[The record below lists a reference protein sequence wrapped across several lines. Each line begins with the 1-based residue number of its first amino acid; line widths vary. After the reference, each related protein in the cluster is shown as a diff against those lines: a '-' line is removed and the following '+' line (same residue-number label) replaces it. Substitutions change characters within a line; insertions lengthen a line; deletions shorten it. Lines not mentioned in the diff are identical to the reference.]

1 VTLQLFIPES
11 DKHAPG
17 ADSSNLSSFLP
28 HIPQNSSIKMFELWL
43 RENHHWGGLGVNG
56 TSTAYISK
64 SLTAV
69 EQDLTDWARKEK
81 DKSMT
86 AQERLLAKFK
96 ANAAKVLP
104 PVAKRGKIDGAA
116 KSKGD
121 DKMGGTQEAVGKDK
135 EEDPSP
141 DGDDSKSDISD
152 VEAELKLEIE
162 SDVEDDGAESAT
174 PSTVDGP
181 KAPAISSV
189 KRHALAYDRW
199 TTREYRP
206 ILACIARV
214 MPNLVGLSVRR
225 KGTLHPEL
233 TEGARPLDASVQLWV
248 EPLVKLKELR
258 YLDLGLAI
266 CGTREVIEFPIG
278 LSTSPSR
285 KGRMLARAVDTDL
298 QALKRRKFEQDA
310 KKAIQEGHQWRL
322 EVLKR
327 FLIPTS
333 LSRSESMTPGAD
345 APVTLA
351 AAAMSVNSD
360 GREGEGEWSETWPK
374 GVKSGYVYAVDLGD
388 RQMGN
393 GLAIPWQ
400 LAGGSV
406 QLGQPKKIKL

>member
-1 VTLQLFIPES
+1 
-11 DKHAPG
+11 
-17 ADSSNLSSFLP
+17 
-28 HIPQNSSIKMFELWL
+28 
-43 RENHHWGGLGVNG
+43 
-56 TSTAYISK
+56 
-64 SLTAV
+64 
-69 EQDLTDWARKEK
+69 
-81 DKSMT
+81 
-86 AQERLLAKFK
+86 
-96 ANAAKVLP
+96 
-104 PVAKRGKIDGAA
+104 
-116 KSKGD
+116 
-121 DKMGGTQEAVGKDK
+121 
-135 EEDPSP
+135 
-141 DGDDSKSDISD
+141 
-152 VEAELKLEIE
+152 
-162 SDVEDDGAESAT
+162 
-174 PSTVDGP
+174 
-181 KAPAISSV
+181 
-189 KRHALAYDRW
+189 
-199 TTREYRP
+199 
-206 ILACIARV
+206 